1 MQVFDSFNYIE
12 MAADGMGGGNLFLN
26 FLCWMLNIRGSD
38 VQNVLEQISKDGLHG
53 VFGVQEEV

>member
-1 MQVFDSFNYIE
+1 
-12 MAADGMGGGNLFLN
+12 
-26 FLCWMLNIRGSD
+26 MLNIRGSD